1 MAWLYLPELPDLTS
15 DLIKSCPIQEPFV
28 MSRGKPMR
36 LKSFMLKCSKENYL
50 MPQYIPTCDPS
61 HPLLITSLKK
71 WISSQPVSLVSRS
84 QTPVPERERK
94 MNGGFGIQS
103 LKPLGK
109 FDPHTYSW
117 RTFQTSLMNGGHLMK
132 FQSPWPKSGSILNG
146 VLLERPTL
154 GPIIKETVYSSLH
167 TYHLNYTE
175 SGNNYAIQKTI
186 LPTPTVMDSLNK
198 PLPLRTIAKES
209 IKKNGF
215 RGINLSNLPHLMPT
229 PTASDGTRTSK
240 TYGAGNLTLFG
251 KVSQLPT
258 PTANDAHNQ
267 TFPKSQSKRESLVGK
282 IMNLPTPTTSGNQL
296 CPSEMKKGGSF
307 DNLKQISNLHGGQGT
322 RLSPLFVEWMM
333 GFPTGWTDLER

>member
-1 MAWLYLPELPDLTS
+1 MAWLYLPSMEYLCSLESQALTS
-15 DLIKSCPIQEPFV
+15 ALNTSSQTLEPFA
-28 MSRGKPMR
+28 MSRGKSLGR
-36 LKSFMLKCSKENYL
+36 KSFIKRCKKESYTL
-50 MPQYIPTCDPS
+50 HPYIPMLSPS

-71 WISSQPVSLVSRS
+71 WISSLPVSPVNPS
-84 QTPVPERERK
+84 QTPVQERGQM

-132 FQSPWPKSGSILNG
+132 FQNPWPKSGSILNG
-146 VLLERPTL
+146 VLFERPKL

-167 TYHLNYTE
+167 IYHLNYTE
-175 SGNNYAIQKTI
+175 LGDNYPIQKTI

-198 PLPLRTIAKES
+198 LLPLRRVAKES
-209 IKKNGF
+209 LKKNGF
-215 RGINLSNLPHLMPT
+215 RGINLSNLPHLIPT
-229 PTASDGTRTSK
+229 PKASDGSRNSK
-240 TYGAGNLTLFG
+240 RYGGGNLTLLG
-251 KVSQLPT
+251 RVSQLPT
-258 PTANDAHNQ
+258 PTTNDGQNH

-282 IMNLPTPTTSGNQL
+282 IMNIQT
-296 CPSEMKKGGSF
+296 
-307 DNLKQISNLHGGQGT
+307 SNLHGGEGT

>member
-1 MAWLYLPELPDLTS
+1 MAWLYLPELPDLTL

-28 MSRGKPMR
+28 MSRGKPMQ
-36 LKSFMLKCSKENYL
+36 LKSFMRKCSKENYL
-50 MPQYIPTCDPS
+50 MPQYIPTCEPS

-71 WISSQPVSLVSRS
+71 WISSQPVSLVNRS

-94 MNGGFGIQS
+94 TNGGFGIQS

-132 FQSPWPKSGSILNG
+132 FQSLWPKSGSILNG
-146 VLLERPTL
+146 VLLERRKL
-154 GPIIKETVYSSLH
+154 GQIIKETVYSSLPIC
-167 TYHLNYTE
+167 LE
-175 SGNNYAIQKTI
+175 PFQ
-186 LPTPTVMDSLNK
+186 
-198 PLPLRTIAKES
+198 ES
-209 IKKNGF
+209 IF
-215 RGINLSNLPHLMPT
+215 PT
-229 PTASDGTRTSK
+229 PTASDGSRTSK
-240 TYGAGNLTLFG
+240 RYGGGNLTLFG
-251 KVSQLPT
+251 KVSQLPN
-258 PTANDAHNQ
+258 PTANDGQNH
-267 TFPKSQSKRESLVGK
+267 TFPKSQSKRLSLVGK

>member
-1 MAWLYLPELPDLTS
+1 MAWLYLPVLPDLTL

-103 LKPLGK
+103 FKPLGK
-109 FDPHTYSW
+109 FDPHTYFW

-154 GPIIKETVYSSLH
+154 GPIIKEIVYSSLPISLEPFQASI
-167 TYHLNYTE
+167 Y
-175 SGNNYAIQKTI
+175 
-186 LPTPTVMDSLNK
+186 PTPTTN
-198 PLPLRTIAKES
+198 
-209 IKKNGF
+209 
-215 RGINLSNLPHLMPT
+215 
-229 PTASDGTRTSK
+229 DGQ
-240 TYGAGNLTLFG
+240 N
-251 KVSQLPT
+251 
-258 PTANDAHNQ
+258 H

-282 IMNLPTPTTSGNQL
+282 IMNIQT
-296 CPSEMKKGGSF
+296 
-307 DNLKQISNLHGGQGT
+307 SNLHGGEGN